1 MTNSFKQLGINE
13 ALCDALQ
20 QNGITKP
27 TPVQVQAIPLLLNGK
42 DVIAKAQTGTGKTL
56 AFALPIVQNIR
67 VDKNQVQALI
77 LTPTRELAIQITSEM
92 KKLAAIVG
100 AKVLACYGGQDV
112 LAQVKK
118 LENPPQIIVATPGRL
133 LDHMRRGTV
142 NIGPLSFLVLD
153 EADQML
159 HMGFLDEVESIIVKT
174 SNSRQTMLFSATM
187 PEQIK
192 QLASFYLNK
201 PEHVSIQAE
210 KVTVDAIKQ
219 QIIETSDRLKESAL
233 LYMLQAQQPFL
244 SVIFCRTKLRAKKL
258 NEALQDAGYMSDELH
273 GDLSQAKREQVMRK
287 FRDMKL
293 QILVATD
300 VAARGLDIEGVS
312 HVYNYD
318 VPIDT
323 ESYIHRIGR
332 TGRAGNSGEA
342 ITFVTAKDMD
352 KLAAIEKAVN
362 KKLPRT
368 KLESY
373 HLKGLFKADFSN
385 SEQQR
390 GGREDRV
397 RSRKAETAKK
407 EQPLKEAVRTKPE
420 APKKA
425 KQKNNPWEITKSDLD
440 LANGIKN
447 KPFGKKSSSREQSRT
462 RTSSKRSEGRSG
474 GRAGGRSGGRRGK

>member
-1 MTNSFKQLGINE
+1 MTNSFTQLGINE
-13 ALCDALQ
+13 TLTQALK
-20 QNGITKP
+20 QNGITTP
-27 TPVQVQAIPLLLNGK
+27 TPVQQQAIPLLLKGK
-42 DVIAKAQTGTGKTL
+42 DIIAKAQTGTGKTL
-56 AFALPIVQNIR
+56 AFALPIVQTIR
-67 VDKNQVQALI
+67 VDKKQVQALI
-77 LTPTRELAIQITSEM
+77 LTPTRELAIQITAEM
-92 KKLAAIVG
+92 KKLAAVVG

-133 LDHMRRGTV
+133 LDHMRRGTI
-142 NIGPLSFLVLD
+142 NIGPISYLVLD

-159 HMGFLDEVESIIVKT
+159 QMGFLDEVESIIMKT
-174 SNSRQTMLFSATM
+174 TSSRQTMLFSATM

-201 PEHVSIQAE
+201 PEQVTIQAE

-219 QIIETSDRLKESAL
+219 QVVETTDRLKQSAL
-233 LYMLQAQQPFL
+233 MYMLQAQQPFL
-244 SVIFCRTKLRAKKL
+244 SVVFCRTKLRAKKL

-273 GDLSQAKREQVMRK
+273 GDLSQAKREQVMKK

-312 HVYNYD
+312 HVYNFD
-318 VPIDT
+318 IPIDT

-352 KLAAIEKAVN
+352 KLFAIEKVVG

-373 HLKGLFKADFSN
+373 HLKGLFQSDLLPQEEKRKDNKKGNRDNRDS
-385 SEQQR
+385 R
-390 GGREDRV
+390 PTKTRE
-397 RSRKAETAKK
+397 KEIAKPK
-407 EQPLKEAVRTKPE
+407 VE
-420 APKKA
+420 APKKPKA
-425 KQKNNPWEITKSDLD
+425 KNNPWEISKSDLD
-440 LANGIKN
+440 LAMGIKT
-447 KPFGKKSSSREQSRT
+447 KSPAKKKSSREDT
-462 RTSSKRSEGRSG
+462 RGRSSKPRNEGRSG
-474 GRAGGRSGGRRGK
+474 GRSSNRRGR

>member
-1 MTNSFKQLGINE
+1 MSTTFIKLGINE
-13 ALCDALQ
+13 LLNDTLK
-20 QNGITKP
+20 QNGITTP
-27 TPVQVQAIPLLLNGK
+27 TPVQEQAIPLLLNGK
-42 DVIAKAQTGTGKTL
+42 DIIAKAQTGTGKTL

-67 VDKNQVQALI
+67 VDKKQVQALI
-77 LTPTRELAIQITSEM
+77 LTPTRELAIQITAEM
-92 KKLAAIVG
+92 KKLASVVG

-133 LDHMRRGTV
+133 LDHMRRGTI
-142 NIGPLSFLVLD
+142 NIGPINYLVLD

-159 HMGFLDEVESIIVKT
+159 HMGFLDEVESIISKT

-187 PEQIK
+187 PEKIK

-201 PEHVSIQAE
+201 PEQVTIQAE

-219 QIIETSDRLKESAL
+219 QVIETSDRLKQSAL
-233 LYMLQAQQPFL
+233 LYMLQVHQPFL
-244 SVIFCRTKLRAKKL
+244 SVIFCRTKIRAKKL
-258 NEALQDAGYMSDELH
+258 NEALQDAGYMADELH
-273 GDLSQAKREQVMRK
+273 GDLSQAKREQVMKK

-312 HVYNYD
+312 HVYNFD
-318 VPIDT
+318 IPIDT

-332 TGRAGNSGEA
+332 TGRAGNTGEA

-352 KLAAIEKAVN
+352 KLTAIEKVVG

-373 HLKGLFKADFSN
+373 HLKGLFQSDLVQSDNKRDSTRK
-385 SEQQR
+385 EK
-390 GGREDRV
+390 RE
-397 RSRKAETAKK
+397 SRDSRDARPAKVNH
-407 EQPLKEAVRTKPE
+407 KEAVKAKVD
-420 APKKA
+420 APKKP
-425 KQKNNPWEITKSDLD
+425 KSKSNPWEITKADLD
-440 LANGIKN
+440 LAMGIKQ
-447 KPFGKKSSSREQSRT
+447 KGPDKKRSSRDSSR
-462 RTSSKRSEGRSG
+462 SSRSNNEGRSN
-474 GRAGGRSGGRRGK
+474 GRSSGRRGR

>member
-1 MTNSFKQLGINE
+1 MSTTFIRLGINE
-13 ALCDALQ
+13 LLNDTLK
-20 QNGITKP
+20 QNGITSP
-27 TPVQVQAIPLLLNGK
+27 TPVQEQAIPLLLNGK
-42 DVIAKAQTGTGKTL
+42 DIIAKAQTGTGKTL

-67 VDKNQVQALI
+67 TDKKQIQALI
-77 LTPTRELAIQITSEM
+77 LTPTRELAIQITAEM
-92 KKLAAIVG
+92 KKLAAVVG

-133 LDHMRRGTV
+133 LDHIRRGTI
-142 NIGPLSFLVLD
+142 NIGPINHLVLD

-159 HMGFLDEVESIIVKT
+159 HMGFLDEVESIISKT

-187 PEQIK
+187 PERIK

-201 PEHVSIQAE
+201 PEQVSIQAE

-219 QIIETSDRLKESAL
+219 QVIDTSDRLKQSAL
-233 LYMLQAQQPFL
+233 LYMLQVQQPFL
-244 SVIFCRTKLRAKKL
+244 AVIFCRTKIRAKKL
-258 NEALQDAGYMSDELH
+258 NEALQDAGYMADELH
-273 GDLSQAKREQVMRK
+273 GDLSQAKREQVMKK

-312 HVYNYD
+312 HVYNFD
-318 VPIDT
+318 IPIDT

-352 KLAAIEKAVN
+352 KLTAIEKVIG

-373 HLKGLFKADFSN
+373 HLKGLFQSDLVQSDNK
-385 SEQQR
+385 
-390 GGREDRV
+390 RES
-397 RSRKAETAKK
+397 SRKEKRDTRPAKVSEKETVKAK
-407 EQPLKEAVRTKPE
+407 AA
-420 APKKA
+420 APKKPKA
-425 KQKNNPWEITKSDLD
+425 KSNPWEITKADLD
-440 LANGIKN
+440 LAMGIKS
-447 KPFGKKSSSREQSRT
+447 KGPAKKKSSRDSSRSSR
-462 RTSSKRSEGRSG
+462 SNNEGRSN
-474 GRAGGRSGGRRGK
+474 GRSGRRGR